1 MLRISRVP
9 RLAVISLA
17 LMLVN
22 SAVIRGQNKASS
34 SSCDPDTFTTDEDQ
48 KNMMHQLGIRSM
60 RPGPSGDEHAPN
72 HANYD
77 ESKANPVPNIPDA
90 LTMNNGQKVSTAEM
104 WQKRRAEIIEGF
116 DCCVY
121 GRVPK
126 NVPAVK
132 WTVGPV
138 DHEFIGFGN
147 LVIAKEVIGHA
158 DNSGCPAIDVN
169 IRMIVVTPANAKGPV
184 PLLIMFGPA
193 AFPSPNQPS
202 EEEFSRI
209 NAALKALLIE
219 KDPSLKQVFE
229 QHPAFQLSARTP
241 FQFPQMNADGDPP
254 NPWELVAD
262 GWGFALLDPTT
273 VQADNGAG
281 LTRGIIGLTNHGQPR
296 KPEDWGALRA
306 WAWGASRALDYL
318 ETDSAVNAKQVG
330 IDGVSRYG
338 KAALI
343 TSAFDPRFAAVLV
356 GSSGKGGAT
365 LLRRNFGEAVESLA
379 GGEYHWM
386 AGNFMK
392 YGAADATFPKNASD
406 IPADS
411 NELIALTAPRLTFIS
426 YGVPEKGDAKW
437 LDHKGSFMAT
447 ILANPVWPLLGAK
460 GLTPLNDYTPD
471 NMPPVNTSILEGQLG
486 WRQHDGGHTDAP
498 NMKYFIEWADK
509 FLGRPSVYHNI
520 H

>member
-1 MLRISRVP
+1 MLKLGRG
-9 RLAVISLA
+9 LLFTLLSLV
-17 LMLVN
+17 LLLLN
-22 SAVIRGQNKASS
+22 SGFTVAQSTESACKPA
-34 SSCDPDTFTTDEDQ
+34 TFTTDEDQ
-48 KNMMHQLGIRSM
+48 KNMMQQLGIRSM

-77 ESKANPVPNIPDA
+77 ESKANPFPNIPDA
-90 LTMNNGQKVSTAEM
+90 LAMNSGQKVTTAEM
-104 WQKRRAEIIEGF
+104 WAKRRAEIVEGF
-116 DCCVY
+116 ECCVY
-121 GRVPK
+121 GRVPQK
-126 NVPAVK
+126 VPAVK

-147 LVIAKEVIGHA
+147 PVIAKEVIGHV

-209 NAALKALLIE
+209 NAAIKALLVE

-229 QHPAFQLSARTP
+229 QHPAFQLSARAP

-254 NPWELVAD
+254 NTWELIAD

-281 LTRGIIGLTNHGQPR
+281 LTRGIIGLTNHGEAR
-296 KPEDWGALRA
+296 KPEQWGALRA

-392 YGAADATFPKNASD
+392 YGAKDATFPTKNASD
-406 IPADS
+406 IPVDS

-447 ILANPVWPLLGAK
+447 VLANPVWPLLGAK
-460 GLTPLNDYTPD
+460 GLTPLNDYTPEH
-471 NMPPVNTSILEGQLG
+471 MPPVNTSILDGQLG

-498 NMKYFIEWADK
+498 NMKYFLEWADK
-509 FLGRPSVYHNI
+509 FFGRPSVYHNI